1 MCTNINSGWDH
12 SVSIFLTGI
21 IVTILSL
28 IVITF
33 VFIKRKKITC
43 MTGMMVAMALGML
56 VGLTGGLLVGILY
69 SGNLFF
75 STVLGMGTGFLAGFL
90 TGLPISVMAIIDGV
104 LSGIMGG
111 MMGAMLG
118 EMISP
123 QQQNPMIQIM
133 IVIFVGM
140 IGIVLYLLQQETGFN
155 RLSII
160 NRIFHNPLLIAIVF
174 LLFFYTYNYLNNK
187 LDQDY
192 NVLIKNSHINHSMTN
207 KKLSDFPLNSTTK
220 TKKLVI
226 EATEYAYFPKDFKL
240 TVGQPVI
247 LILKNS
253 GEVEHD
259 IKFENMKVSLLQQS
273 HNGNHLKDQ
282 VVHIHSLPGKTA
294 EIRFLPVE
302 SGVFRFYCTVPGHKE
317 SGMIG
322 FVQVS

>member
-1 MCTNINSGWDH
+1 M
-12 SVSIFLTGI
+12 SILLTGI

-28 IVITF
+28 IIIVF

-43 MTGMMVAMALGML
+43 MIGMMVSMALGML

-75 STVLGMGTGFLAGFL
+75 STVLGMGFGFLAGFL

-123 QQQNPMIQIM
+123 EYRNPMVHIM
-133 IVIFVGM
+133 LVIFVGM
-140 IGIVLYLLQQETGFN
+140 IGIVLYMLQQEIGFN
-155 RLSII
+155 RLSFI
-160 NRIFHNPLLIAIVF
+160 NKIFHNPLLIAIVF
-174 LLFFYTYNYLNNK
+174 PLFFYTYNHLYNK

-192 NVLIKNSHINHSMTN
+192 NVSIKNSHMSHSMTN
-207 KKLSDFPLNSTTK
+207 NKWSVSPLNSSTK
-220 TKKLVI
+220 MKKVVI
-226 EATEYAYFPKDFKL
+226 EATEFAYFPKDFKL
-240 TVGQPVI
+240 IAGQPVT

-259 IKFENMKVSLLQQS
+259 IEFENMKASLLQQS
-273 HNGNHLKDQ
+273 HHGHHSKNQ
-282 VVHIHSLPGKTA
+282 TVHVHSLPGKTT
-294 EIRFLPVE
+294 EVKFIPIE

-317 SGMIG
+317 SGMVG
-322 FVQVS
+322 FVEVS